1 MTLEDYI
8 KEQHELVETFKKAW
22 LQGRSKT
29 PSQYPMEMNP
39 GDWDEQY
46 VACLTSYQEAREKL

>member
-8 KEQHELVETFKKAW
+8 KEQHELIETFKKAW

-46 VACLTSYQEAREKL
+46 VFLIVYQRLAREKL

>member
-8 KEQHELVETFKKAW
+8 KEQHELIDEFEQAW
-22 LQGRSKT
+22 REGRSKT
-29 PSQYPMEMNP
+29 PGQYPTEMKP

-46 VACLTSYQEAREKL
+46 IAFLQSMDRSG

>member
-1 MTLEDYI
+1 MTLEEYI

-29 PSQYPMEMNP
+29 PSQYPTEMNP
-39 GDWDEQY
+39 EDWDEQY
-46 VACLTSYQEAREKL
+46 IAFLQVMDRSG

>member
-8 KEQHELVETFKKAW
+8 KEQHELIDEFEQAW
-22 LQGRSKT
+22 REGRSKT
-29 PSQYPMEMNP
+29 PGQYPTEMNP

-46 VACLTSYQEAREKL
+46 IAFLQIARRCDDI